1 MLHRR
6 ALIAPLLVLGLC
18 SPTAA
23 QAPSD
28 AAKAMVGAWEISNAA
43 RDKTCPVT
51 FSLDPGALGFKL
63 TFDADCTK
71 IFPSLRDV
79 VVWVIGPNDAVR
91 LLDSKGAIILDFNEV
106 ERRMYEAERK
116 GEGLYFM
123 RTQEAIKAETVTPEQ
138 VIGDW
143 TLLREMEKPLCKLTL
158 STAGS
163 DGTSYKLT
171 VKPGCDAAIAGMGFS
186 TWRIEINEL
195 VLVGPGGSWRF
206 AESNDTTWERI
217 PPSVDPMVLLRQ

>member
-1 MLHRR
+1 
-6 ALIAPLLVLGLC
+6 
-18 SPTAA
+18 
-23 QAPSD
+23 
-28 AAKAMVGAWEISNAA
+28 
-43 RDKTCPVT
+43 
-51 FSLDPGALGFKL
+51 
-63 TFDADCTK
+63 
-71 IFPSLRDV
+71 
-79 VVWVIGPNDAVR
+79 
-91 LLDSKGAIILDFNEV
+91 
-106 ERRMYEAERK
+106 
-116 GEGLYFM
+116 M

-163 DGTSYKLT
+163 DVPSYTLT
-171 VKPGCDAAIAGMGFS
+171 LKPGCDASIAGMGFS

-217 PPSVDPMVLLRQ
+217 PPSADPMVLLRQ